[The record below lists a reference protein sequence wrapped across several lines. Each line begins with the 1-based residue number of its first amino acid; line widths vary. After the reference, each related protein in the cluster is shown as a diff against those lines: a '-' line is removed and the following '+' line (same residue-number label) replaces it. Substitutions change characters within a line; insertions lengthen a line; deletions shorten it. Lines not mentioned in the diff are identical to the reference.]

1 MMFESR
7 VGHGQ
12 VRGRIKVLG
21 ASYRSTCFAVGH
33 QNVQIHLLSTF
44 AIGPEVSLSICL
56 YPRLAKFGLAEELCT
71 F

>member
-1 MMFESR
+1 MFESR

-12 VRGRIKVLG
+12 VRGRIIKVLA

-33 QNVQIHLLSTF
+33 QNVQIHLLSIF
-44 AIGPEVSLSICL
+44 AMGPEVSSSICL